1 MYRVAIL
8 SLLLLPVTAH
18 SSLFAKSLLAG
29 TWEESVSTDQVC
41 TGKGATLKY
50 DLSSD
55 SKTLTVGFSKP
66 IETDLG
72 KVSSIRAKVV
82 ASTSRSL
89 TIVYDGEKRLR
100 SDGTPAQWE
109 LSVVAAGVYRWRE
122 TSWKDGEVNVV
133 VGVRCSPR

>member
-1 MYRVAIL
+1 MYRVALLAL
-8 SLLLLPVTAH
+8 SLLPSTAY

-41 TGKGATLKY
+41 TGKGATIRY
-50 DLSSD
+50 ELSSD
-55 SKTLTVGFSKP
+55 TKALTVSFSKP

-109 LSVVAAGVYRWRE
+109 LSVVAAGIYRWRE

>member
-1 MYRVAIL
+1 MYRVA
-8 SLLLLPVTAH
+8 LLTLALAPLTAH
-18 SSLFAKSLLAG
+18 SSIFPKSLLAG
-29 TWEESVSTDQVC
+29 TWEESAGTDQVC
-41 TGKGATLKY
+41 TGKGATLRY
-50 DLSSD
+50 EFSSD
-55 SKTLTVGFSKP
+55 SKALTVTFSKP
-66 IETDLG
+66 IETDIG
-72 KVSSIRAKVV
+72 KVSSVRAKVV

-122 TSWKDGEVNVV
+122 TSWKDDEVNVV